1 VITYN
6 FNTKHTHPLLLL
18 LLICIS
24 CVPLQQQLAES
35 NAAKIEGFV
44 GAWEIDEE
52 KFNQQAAFV
61 VYDRATVS
69 DDLLPSNKN
78 TTYEGTV
85 GGKLVYIRNCKC
97 LNNLS
102 VMENKLVVTHTYGG
116 GETNRERTVLLS
128 NGKPYQNSRGEY
140 IVDAIIYSPFD
151 NRRAMFQER
160 KVLDL
165 EPAQVKTVNFIWIN
179 LLGYDELIRY
189 DY

>member
-1 VITYN
+1 M
-6 FNTKHTHPLLLL
+6 NTRYHYLLFLLLL
-18 LLICIS
+18 LCIG

-52 KFNQQAAFV
+52 KFNQQAALV
-61 VYDRATVS
+61 VYDRATIS
-69 DDLLPSNKN
+69 DDLLPGNKN
-78 TTYEGTV
+78 ITYESTF

-116 GETNRERTVLLS
+116 GASNRELTVLLS
-128 NGKPYQNSRGEY
+128 NGKPYQNSKGEY
-140 IVDAIIYSPFD
+140 IVDAILYSPFD
-151 NRRAMFQER
+151 NRKAVLQER

-165 EPAQVKTVNFIWIN
+165 EPAQVKTANFIWIN
-179 LLGYDELIRY
+179 LLGYDGLIRY

>member
-1 VITYN
+1 MITYN
-6 FNTKHTHPLLLL
+6 FNTKHTHPLLLLLL

-69 DDLLPSNKN
+69 DDLLPGNKN

-85 GGKLVYIRNCKC
+85 GGKNWFTSEIANA
-97 LNNLS
+97 S
-102 VMENKLVVTHTYGG
+102 
-116 GETNRERTVLLS
+116 
-128 NGKPYQNSRGEY
+128 
-140 IVDAIIYSPFD
+140 II
-151 NRRAMFQER
+151 
-160 KVLDL
+160 
-165 EPAQVKTVNFIWIN
+165 
-179 LLGYDELIRY
+179 
-189 DY
+189 